1 MKRKLHICF
10 VSPKAYPL
18 FNKNCN
24 EIFGGAEVQMYLL
37 AREFAKNKSLDVNVI
52 VADYG
57 QEPSEK
63 YDGITIIKS
72 FKFSDSSLIKNVKF
86 LISFMRANAD
96 ICIQRTLDPASGI
109 IAILCKLLRKQFVYM
124 VAHDGEVDG
133 GYERNNGIVNALLA
147 NVAFKCADATI
158 VQNTT
163 QKDLLYTRKGR
174 DSSLIKS
181 GYPITN
187 PSRASKGDYV
197 LWVGRSE
204 QWKRPELFIKLAE
217 RNMNIGFK
225 MICPRAY
232 KDYKGNY
239 SLLKQQTKGVE
250 NLEFVE
256 YVPFDGIGGCF
267 QKAKVFV
274 NTSTQEG
281 FPNTFIQ
288 AAKNGTPIIS
298 LDVNPDNIL
307 DKYNCGFFCEGDF
320 DRMGQRLDQLL
331 NDANLYERMSEN
343 AYRYAKENHDIEKN
357 AEELYRVVMDLK
369 C

>member
-1 MKRKLHICF
+1 MKRKLHLCF

-37 AREFAKNKSLDVNVI
+37 AREFVKNKSPDVNII

-57 QEPSEK
+57 QESSEK
-63 YDGITIIKS
+63 YGGITIIKS

-109 IAILCKLLRKQFVYM
+109 IAILCKLLRKRFVYM
-124 VAHDGEVDG
+124 VAHDGEIDG
-133 GYERNNGIVNALLA
+133 GYERNNGMVNALLA
-147 NVAFKCADATI
+147 NLAFRYADATI

-174 DSSLIKS
+174 DSFLIKS
-181 GYPITN
+181 GYPIAD
-187 PSRASKGDYV
+187 PSRATKGEYV

-217 RNMNIGFK
+217 HNMDLRFK
-225 MICPRAY
+225 MICQRAY
-232 KDYKGNY
+232 RDYNDRY
-239 SLLKQQTKGVE
+239 SLLKQQAEGVE
-250 NLEFVE
+250 NLEFIE
-256 YVPFDGIGGCF
+256 YVPFAEIDGWF

-307 DKYNCGFFCEGDF
+307 DEYNCGFFCDGDL
-320 DRMGQRLDQLL
+320 DEMNKRLDQLL

-357 AEELYRVVMDLK
+357 AKELYRVIMDLK

>member
-1 MKRKLHICF
+1 MKRKPHICF
-10 VSPKAYPL
+10 VLPKAYPL

-96 ICIQRTLDPASGI
+96 IYIQRTLDPASGI

-147 NVAFKCADATI
+147 NVAFKCADAAI
-158 VQNTT
+158 VQNTN
-163 QKDLLYTRKGR
+163 QKDILYTRKGR
-174 DSSLIKS
+174 DSFLIKS
-181 GYPITN
+181 GYSITD
-187 PSRASKGDYV
+187 PSGASKGDHV

-217 RNMNIGFK
+217 RNRDLRFK

-232 KDYKGNY
+232 KDYKDNY
-239 SLLKQQTKGVE
+239 SLLKQRTECVE
-250 NLEFVE
+250 NLEFIE
-256 YVPFDGIGGCF
+256 YVPFNEIDQYF

-307 DKYNCGFFCEGDF
+307 DKYNCGFFCDGDL
-320 DRMGQRLDQLL
+320 DEMDKRLGQLL
-331 NDANLYERMSEN
+331 NDNNLYERMSDN

-357 AEELYRVVMDLK
+357 AEELYRVLMGLK

>member
-1 MKRKLHICF
+1 MKRTLHICF

-18 FNKNCN
+18 FNKKCN
-24 EIFGGAEVQMYLL
+24 EIFGGAEVQLYLL
-37 AREFAKNKSLDVNVI
+37 ARELTKNKDLDVNFI

-57 QEPSEK
+57 QRPSEK

-72 FKFSDSSLIKNVKF
+72 FKFSDSSLIKNKKF

-96 ICIQRTLDPASGI
+96 MYIQRTLDPASGI
-109 IAILCKLLRKQFVYM
+109 IAILCKLLGKRFVYM

-133 GYERNNGIVNALLA
+133 GYERNNRMVTVLLA
-147 NVAFKCADATI
+147 NVVFKYADATI

-163 QKDLLYTRKGR
+163 QKDLLCTRKGR
-174 DSSLIKS
+174 DSFLIQS
-181 GYPITN
+181 GYPITD
-187 PSRASKGDYV
+187 PSGASKGDYV

-204 QWKRPELFIKLAE
+204 QWKRPEIFIKLAE
-217 RNMNIGFK
+217 RNTDLSFK

-232 KDYKGNY
+232 KDYKDNY
-239 SLLKQQTKGVE
+239 SLLKQQTKRVE

-256 YVPFDGIGGCF
+256 YVPFNKIDRYF

-307 DKYNCGFFCEGDF
+307 DEYNCGFFCDGDF
-320 DRMGQRLDQLL
+320 DEMDKRLDQLL
-331 NDANLYERMSEN
+331 NDADLYKRMSDN

-357 AEELYRVVMDLK
+357 AEELHRVMMDLK